1 MKICGK
7 FSMPYMLISIIF
19 HLVTS
24 SFPSH
29 GAGIMDPDSK
39 SAASWG
45 DASKGQQR
53 QPVEEVP
60 AANVYIAMENQ

>member
-1 MKICGK
+1 
-7 FSMPYMLISIIF
+7 MLISIIF
-19 HLVTS
+19 DLVTS